1 MDKYNYK
8 KIEEKWQKKWEE
20 NKVFNASQNK
30 KKKILCFRNVSLPIW
45 KITYGPCPKLYTRR
59 CYSKI

>member
-30 KKKILCFRNVSLPIW
+30 KKNTMF
-45 KITYGPCPKLYTRR
+45 
-59 CYSKI
+59 

>member
-1 MDKYNYK
+1 MEKYNYK

-30 KKKILCFRNVSLPIW
+30 KKKAGEHQVGEGVTVVVGRQTARFVSSHH
-45 KITYGPCPKLYTRR
+45 K
-59 CYSKI
+59 

>member
-20 NKVFNASQNK
+20 SKVFIASQNK
-30 KKKILCFRNVSLPIW
+30 KKNTMF
-45 KITYGPCPKLYTRR
+45 
-59 CYSKI
+59 

>member
-30 KKKILCFRNVSLPIW
+30 KATVKNKKPVNKSMLPTLGVLTKKVNIFL
-45 KITYGPCPKLYTRR
+45 KI
-59 CYSKI
+59 